1 MKHAPQT
8 ETRMARSPFTIVF
21 AAIGIFI
28 VVVLAAAAI
37 IAALGIFNP
46 AADAAENALAH
57 SIIAYVRERG
67 IDARSKNIEVPP
79 LGNSEMISEGASHY
93 DAMCTGCHLAPGMS
107 DNEMRPGMNPRP
119 PRLANRKEINPAEDF
134 WIIKHGIRMTAMP
147 AWGKT
152 HSDQEIWNMVA
163 FLRRLPKLSPEQY
176 RAIVAV
182 AGQHEMDHM
191 NMGGH
196 D

>member
-1 MKHAPQT
+1 MT
-8 ETRMARSPFTIVF
+8 RSPIALAF

-37 IAALGIFNP
+37 IAALGIYNP
-46 AADAAENALAH
+46 AADRMETALARN
-57 SIIAYVRERG
+57 IIAYVRERG
-67 IDARSKNIEVPP
+67 VETRAEDIEVPP
-79 LGNSEMISEGASHY
+79 LGNFEMIADGASDY
-93 DAMCTGCHLAPGMS
+93 DAMCKGCHLAPGMQ

-119 PRLANRKEINPAEDF
+119 PELAKRTGIESSEDF

-163 FLRRLPKLSPEQY
+163 FLRRLPKLTPQQY
-176 RAIVAV
+176 QAIVASA
-182 AGQHEMDHM
+182 AGHHEMDHM
-191 NMGGH
+191 DMGAH
-196 D
+196 E